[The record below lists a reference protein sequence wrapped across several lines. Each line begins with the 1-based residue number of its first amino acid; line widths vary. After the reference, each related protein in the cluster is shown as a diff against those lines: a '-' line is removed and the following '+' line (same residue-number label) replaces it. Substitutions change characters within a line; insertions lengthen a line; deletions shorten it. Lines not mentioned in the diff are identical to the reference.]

1 MNTTNRKGRAFR
13 RGEVDPQVLLVFG
26 SVMVIIVTLAILLFS
41 GDGGY
46 GGKLLLVVRR
56 NVGFWVMM
64 TIAVVFGVYRKV
76 TNPDHFHWHELPAQ
90 LAVSLV
96 SLLLL
101 SCFFFSTSAN
111 LTDTEILNGHV
122 TGAEYYEEWT
132 EKVTDRYCPGHGSGE
147 NRRTCGGCKTRT
159 RRVYHAPYWEVH
171 TTVSSLSV
179 NAQTYRNVVNRFGNE
194 RKVNLFRSDQVSH
207 GDGNKFET
215 SFNPSQAER
224 LIPASVPHDFVN
236 YLQASESVKKIRG
249 HQQLFPELIRPYP
262 QVYAGHF
269 GRLEIDRVVDAGVGL
284 PATWKRTVD
293 RTLEEALVELG
304 RRKQVNVIVY
314 AAKTADQTF
323 AYALDQ
329 AWNKGKKNDVVVV
342 LGLDAFPK
350 VSFAHVMAWTKVE
363 QFPINLRNRI
373 LELPDLRDGKAL
385 ASAIVE
391 EISKPASQGGFE
403 RSPMSDL
410 EYLIADIEL
419 PMWAQ
424 ILIVLLGG
432 AASWGTSS
440 FLIKNDF

>member
-1 MNTTNRKGRAFR
+1 MNHTSRKGRAFR
-13 RGEVDPQVLLVFG
+13 RGEVDPQTLVVFG
-26 SVMVIIVTLAILLFS
+26 SVMVILVTLAILLFS

-46 GGKLLLVVRR
+46 GGKLLLVVRS
-56 NVGFWVMM
+56 NVGFWVML
-64 TIAVVFGVYRKV
+64 TVSVAFGIYRKV
-76 TNPDHFHWHELPAQ
+76 TNPDRFHWHELPVQ

-96 SLLLL
+96 VLLLL
-101 SCFFFSTSAN
+101 SCMFFSTSAN
-111 LTDTEILNGHV
+111 LTDTEIWNGHV

-159 RRVYHAPYWEVH
+159 RRVYHAPYWDVH

-179 NAQTYRNVVNRFGNE
+179 DAQTYRNVVNHFGNE
-194 RKVNLFRSDQVSH
+194 RKVDLFRSDQVSH
-207 GDGNKFET
+207 GDGDKFET
-215 SFNPSQAER
+215 TFNPSQVER
-224 LIPASVPHDFVN
+224 LIPASDSRSFVN

-249 HQQLFPELIRPYP
+249 HGQLFPELIRPYP
-262 QVYAGHF
+262 QVYTGRFGH
-269 GRLEIDRVVDAGVGL
+269 LEIDRVIDAGVGL

-293 RTLEEALVELG
+293 RVLEEALVQLG
-304 RRKQVNVIVY
+304 HRKQVNVIVY

-329 AWNKGKKNDVVVV
+329 AWNKGKKNDVIVV
-342 LGLDAFPK
+342 LGLDQFPK

-391 EISKPASQGGFE
+391 EISKPSSQGGFE
-403 RSPMSDL
+403 RTPMSDL

-432 AASWGTSS
+432 AASWGTSL
-440 FLIKNDF
+440 FLIRNDF